1 MSEAMKLIV
10 DGYVKLGARKELD
23 DMKAKHCRLATELK
37 SRRGG
42 VLDLSSSIKQFD
54 DEIAIIQEGLAKLA
68 NTGGALIGRLP

>member
-23 DMKAKHCRLATELK
+23 DLKAHRYRLATELK

-42 VLDLSSSIKQFD
+42 PFDLSSSIKQLD
-54 DEIAIIQEGLAKLA
+54 DEIAVIQAGLAKLGTRA
-68 NTGGALIGRLP
+68 AA